1 MYHDHAL
8 IVEHLPAR
16 AALAVGICLLQ
27 VLEGVLVVASPT
39 ELVAHPE
46 PVGVEGGKGQQVKR
60 KLISQGAG
68 QAVAPVRWYFRLAA
82 ARSLELDEEL
92 ERGAALRVRG
102 IDVGAGAQ
110 QAEDA
115 LGAPIHRGDQEGS
128 EPSRGVDPVRV
139 CALAQQ
145 LVERMSSRRTR
156 QRRVG
161 VLSGTPPTP
170 EQAWP

>member
-1 MYHDHAL
+1 MR
-8 IVEHLPAR
+8 P
-16 AALAVGICLLQ
+16 GSGC
-27 VLEGVLVVASPT
+27 GT
-39 ELVAHPE
+39 
-46 PVGVEGGKGQQVKR
+46 
-60 KLISQGAG
+60 
-68 QAVAPVRWYFRLAA
+68 VRLHFRLAA
-82 ARSLELDEEL
+82 EQVLELDEEL
-92 ERGAALRVRG
+92 ERGAALRVRS

-115 LGAPIHRGDQEGS
+115 LGAPIHRGDQGS